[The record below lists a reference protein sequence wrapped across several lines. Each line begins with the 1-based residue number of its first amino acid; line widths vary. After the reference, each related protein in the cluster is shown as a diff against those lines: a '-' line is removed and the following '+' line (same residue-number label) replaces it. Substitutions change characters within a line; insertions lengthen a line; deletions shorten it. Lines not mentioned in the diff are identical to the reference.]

1 VTTGRPLDNLLPIL
15 STPAAPGPGTP
26 ARAETAPPLL
36 TPDEAATR
44 KAATADGPRYRYRLQ
59 FSKSGRS
66 QFLGHLDLTRT
77 LLRAMRRARVPLTY
91 SQGFNPKPRV
101 QFGPALSVG
110 VESFGE
116 YLDFETTARLEVDA
130 MRLAIDEALP
140 RGFDVAALR
149 QLERGVPG
157 LGESICAAR
166 YLVVLPDGRTT
177 ADAAEA
183 FARRDTLTV
192 MREKNGKTTAFPL
205 ATWMLDAAVVDER
218 HLRVTLRL
226 GGEGASVR
234 VDEVLENLF
243 GTIEG
248 WRWLREDLAVE
259 VGGRLV
265 SPLLAAPR
273 SVPVVERAAV

>member
-1 VTTGRPLDNLLPIL
+1 
-15 STPAAPGPGTP
+15 
-26 ARAETAPPLL
+26 
-36 TPDEAATR
+36 
-44 KAATADGPRYRYRLQ
+44 
-59 FSKSGRS
+59 
-66 QFLGHLDLTRT
+66 

-192 MREKNGKTTAFPL
+192 TREKNGKATAFPL
-205 ATWMLDAAVVDER
+205 ATWMLTRPSWTTGNCASRCGSVGKGLRFASMRFSKASSERSKGGGGFAKISPSRSAA
-218 HLRVTLRL
+218 
-226 GGEGASVR
+226 A
-234 VDEVLENLF
+234 
-243 GTIEG
+243 
-248 WRWLREDLAVE
+248 W
-259 VGGRLV
+259 
-265 SPLLAAPR
+265 
-273 SVPVVERAAV
+273 